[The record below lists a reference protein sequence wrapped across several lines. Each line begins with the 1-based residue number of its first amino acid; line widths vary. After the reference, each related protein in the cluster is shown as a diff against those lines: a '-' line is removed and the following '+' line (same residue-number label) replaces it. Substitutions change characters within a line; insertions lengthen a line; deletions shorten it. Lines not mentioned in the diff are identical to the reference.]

1 MSNENNSA
9 NNADNNANDVD
20 SANNN
25 VDTNASNVNNVP
37 TEVDSEAETEVFAKP
52 AVPDN
57 VYARTE
63 DKSSTTNE
71 TTETATAKPEEPTE
85 PEPEKPESKEK
96 SQMPEQPKPEIL
108 LEANDASTKSNA
120 SNAYESTYHTSTGN
134 VNTDADNVNT
144 DVDTVNNDTVNNE
157 SNWPDFLVDHK
168 NQQLFGLATITIGAF
183 TGLIGAIFAAYYLFY
198 LDDSEKKD
206 NSAKLM
212 SYVGLALPII
222 SILIFLLFFFPV
234 FFISLA

>member
-37 TEVDSEAETEVFAKP
+37 VEVDSEAETEVFAKP

-71 TTETATAKPEEPTE
+71 TTETATAKPEEPKELESTEPKSKE
-85 PEPEKPESKEK
+85 PEPEVK
-96 SQMPEQPKPEIL
+96 SQVPEPPKPEIL
-108 LEANDASTKSNA
+108 AEANDASS
-120 SNAYESTYHTSTGN
+120 AYKSTYHTDAGN
-134 VNTDADNVNT
+134 VGTHAHT
-144 DVDTVNNDTVNNE
+144 GVDTVNNDTANNE

-168 NQQLFGLATITIGAF
+168 NQQLFGLATITLGAF
-183 TGLIGAIFAAYYLFY
+183 TGLIGSIFAAYYLFY

-206 NSAKLM
+206 KSAKLM